1 MNLDD
6 QYFPGQKFLRR
17 TYGKAEGWLEHED
30 TKFVLHRGIVIDIN
44 LNVET
49 GTVGSL
55 IIPPASIKAKIIGED
70 ISTSNP
76 DQELSK
82 WFIPLLPLHN
92 LAIPERGE
100 EVWIIKE
107 TTTNESQGAWICR
120 VVDSSFVNK
129 VLARTFAEGQNTQDR
144 YQMNF
149 KVEDISTNITN
160 STNKSFTIPFIPGDV
175 FQQGRSDSYVRH
187 SLDPRNNRSGVLEM
201 GIKERRRYNGLVA
214 PSIGSVHTKS
224 VHVKGSDLLR
234 LTNMVIED
242 GGTETNA
249 DIIYN
254 KADAFFNESKAD
266 GSLTAFNRQVLGE
279 KITKV
284 LLNTVDRVESFAEIM
299 SIIIFVFF
307 THIHKVAE
315 IDLGEKTI
323 SITTTE
329 GSGTAQTTNTQTFNI
344 GFKVPEHFTQGPKTL
359 SSFNAANLEA
369 TVKEILEDI
378 NNLRDEINRNDHLS
392 KHQYIN

>member
-6 QYFPGQKFLRR
+6 QFFPGQKLLRR
-17 TYGKAEGWLEHED
+17 TYGKSEGWLNHED
-30 TKFVLHRGIVIDIN
+30 TSFILHRGIVIDIN
-44 LNVET
+44 LNIEN
-49 GTVGSL
+49 GIVGSTM
-55 IIPPASIKAKIIGED
+55 IPPASIQAKVIGD
-70 ISTSNP
+70 DTSTTTPIN
-76 DQELSK
+76 DNNR
-82 WFIPLLPLHN
+82 WFTPLLPIHSLS
-92 LAIPERGE
+92 IPEIGE
-100 EVWIIKE
+100 EVWLIKE
-107 TTTNESQGAWICR
+107 TTTNESQGSWICR
-120 VVDSSFVNK
+120 VSDSSFISK
-129 VLARTFAEGQNTQDR
+129 VLARQYAEGQNTQDR

-149 KVEDISTNITN
+149 RVEDIAIEITD
-160 STNKSFTIPFIPGDV
+160 SVNKSFSIPFIPGDV

-187 SLDPRNNRSGVLEM
+187 SLDPRNNRSGVLEF
-201 GIKERRRYNGLVA
+201 GVKEKRRYDSINT
-214 PSIGSVHTKS
+214 PSIGDVHTKT
-224 VHVKGSDLLR
+224 VHVKASDLRR
-234 LTNMVIED
+234 LTALTIND
-242 GGTETNA
+242 GSLESNR
-249 DIIYN
+249 DIIYS
-254 KADAFFNESKAD
+254 KADTFVNESKATD
-266 GSLTAFNRQVLGE
+266 SEPTFNRHVLGE
-279 KITKV
+279 KITEV
-284 LLNTVDRVESFAEIM
+284 LLNTVDRVESFAKIM

-307 THIHKVAE
+307 THIHKVAK